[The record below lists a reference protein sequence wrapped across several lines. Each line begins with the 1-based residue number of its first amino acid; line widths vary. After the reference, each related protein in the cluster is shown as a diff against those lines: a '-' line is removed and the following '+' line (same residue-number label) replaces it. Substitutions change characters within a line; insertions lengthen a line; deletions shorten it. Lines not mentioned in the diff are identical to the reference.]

1 MLRIGRDPSL
11 KERCDWLKLGL
22 MVCCFVASR
31 PTTRNALLTERKSAV
46 FLLLSCHQY
55 SSHHR

>member
-1 MLRIGRDPSL
+1 MLCIGRDPSL
-11 KERCDWLKLGL
+11 KERCDWLKFGL

-31 PTTRNALLTERKSAV
+31 PSTFNALPTERRAAV